1 METVIILGAGQ
12 FGRGAARLLNQENMA
27 LLAFGDNNPA
37 LHQLTESERTEKGFP
52 ANVPV
57 LPVDEAL
64 SLKPDYIITGVTDP
78 LRSGQLKDQALELGY
93 EGRFLMLSQLYRYFD
108 IRNATLKR
116 LAERIHGQGL
126 QESIA
131 ELGVF
136 KGDTAWKL
144 NALFPQQRLYLFD
157 TFQGFDPRDI
167 KEEKSNLR
175 QL

>member
-57 LPVDEAL
+57 LPVEKAL

-78 LRSGQLKDQALELGY
+78 CVPASLRN
-93 EGRFLMLSQLYRYFD
+93 RPW
-108 IRNATLKR
+108 NW
-116 LAERIHGQGL
+116 
-126 QESIA
+126 
-131 ELGVF
+131 
-136 KGDTAWKL
+136 DTKAD
-144 NALFPQQRLYLFD
+144 F
-157 TFQGFDPRDI
+157 
-167 KEEKSNLR
+167 
-175 QL
+175 

>member
-64 SLKPDYIITGVTDP
+64 SLKPDYIITGVTDRCVP
-78 LRSGQLKDQALELGY
+78 ASLRISPGIGIRRQISDAEPALP
-93 EGRFLMLSQLYRYFD
+93 
-108 IRNATLKR
+108 
-116 LAERIHGQGL
+116 
-126 QESIA
+126 
-131 ELGVF
+131 VF
-136 KGDTAWKL
+136 
-144 NALFPQQRLYLFD
+144 
-157 TFQGFDPRDI
+157 
-167 KEEKSNLR
+167 
-175 QL
+175 

>member
-78 LRSGQLKDQALELGY
+78 LRSGQLKDPQAHTAAAHESGS
-93 EGRFLMLSQLYRYFD
+93 RRISVS
-108 IRNATLKR
+108 
-116 LAERIHGQGL
+116 AE
-126 QESIA
+126 
-131 ELGVF
+131 
-136 KGDTAWKL
+136 
-144 NALFPQQRLYLFD
+144 
-157 TFQGFDPRDI
+157 
-167 KEEKSNLR
+167 NL
-175 QL
+175 